1 MAARE
6 DLELEPVRLVYYNL
20 QTNEVVAATRDE
32 KALNQVRGAIQE
44 VAADIR
50 AREFPLKPGFIC
62 KTCEYRFL
70 CPSQESRCGQS
81 LEPEGDSQRAERA
94 GDAAGNERPLNSRNA
109 NDDKAEAGC
118 VWCASA

>member
-1 MAARE
+1 MHAQKDLQLSVYAMAARE
-6 DLELEPVRLVYYNL
+6 DLELEPVRLLYYNL

-50 AREFPLKPGFIC
+50 AREFPYKPGFIC

-70 CPSQESRCGQS
+70 CPSQESLCGQS
-81 LEPEGDSQRAERA
+81 LEPEGDWQRAEQ
-94 GDAAGNERPLNSRNA
+94 AGN
-109 NDDKAEAGC
+109 AEVKSGR
-118 VWCASA
+118 